1 MQIRTRLAIQF
12 IMICA
17 AIMLL
22 AFYYIH
28 IQFKERLHDEF
39 YESLRSKAFLTGEM
53 LVGKVKDEKDVTALN
68 KPSNEHNPLSS
79 ENIAIYN
86 NSNELVYSFSDAKI
100 QLNSQELNQVRNSK
114 EKRFVNDKFN
124 SIGVLYKNKYG
135 FEYII
140 VAESVFNSNQLSYL
154 DTILMWVYLL
164 AILLI
169 AFGGWTFSG
178 QALRPVS
185 NVINEVDEIL
195 PSDMTHRLNQ
205 SEQKDEIS
213 RLLQTFNKLLDR
225 IQQAFDNQKL
235 FLSNISHELKNPL
248 NAILSQVE
256 VTLNKD
262 RPVSEYKNVLSS
274 VYEDVIEL
282 NDVTSKLMQLSK
294 ITSDGK
300 NIKFEKFRIDEMLYQ
315 VKTSVLKNYENQVVH
330 INVSDLPDAEEELY
344 FNGNEQLIK
353 TSIANILENAV
364 KYGNKNPVN
373 ISLSIKQNPEI
384 KIEDKGIGIDE
395 KDIHLIFEPFYRS
408 TESGKIKGSGIGL
421 SLVKSIFDLHNIKL
435 SVNSEIN
442 KGTSFTIQFPDQEE
456 PK

>member
-1 MQIRTRLAIQF
+1 MQIRTKLALQF
-12 IMICA
+12 MVICA

-39 YESLRSKAFLTGEM
+39 YASLRSKAFLTGEM
-53 LVGKVKDEKDVTALN
+53 LVGKVKDEQDINALT

-79 ENIAIYN
+79 ENIAIYDN
-86 NSNELVYSFSDAKI
+86 DNHLIYSFSDAKI
-100 QLNSQELNQVRNSK
+100 QLNPQELNQVRNSK
-114 EKRFVNDKFN
+114 EKRFINDKFN

-178 QALRPVS
+178 QALRPVT
-185 NVINEVDEIL
+185 NVINEVDKIL

-205 SEQKDEIS
+205 SNQKDEIS
-213 RLLQTFNKLLDR
+213 RLVQTFNKLLDR

-262 RPVSEYKNVLSS
+262 RPLNEYKSVLSS

-282 NDVTSKLMQLSK
+282 NDVSSKLMQLSK
-294 ITSDGK
+294 ISSDGK

-315 VKTSVLKNYENQVVH
+315 VKASVLKNYENQVIH
-330 INVSDLPDAEEELY
+330 INVSDLPDTEDKLF

-353 TSIANILENAV
+353 TSITNILENAV
-364 KYGNKNPVN
+364 KYGNQNPVN
-373 ISLSIKQNPEI
+373 ISLNIKDNLEI
-384 KIEDKGIGIDE
+384 VIEDKGIGISQKE
-395 KDIHLIFEPFYRS
+395 IGLIFEPFFRS

-421 SLVKSIFDLHNIKL
+421 SLVKSIFDLHGIKL
-435 SVNSEIN
+435 NVNSEVG
-442 KGTSFTIQFPDQEE
+442 KGTTFNILFPQQQN
-456 PK
+456 

>member
-1 MQIRTRLAIQF
+1 MQIRTRLALQF
-12 IMICA
+12 ILICA

-39 YESLRSKAFLTGEM
+39 YASLRSKAFLTGEM
-53 LVGKVKDEKDVTALN
+53 LVGKVKDEKDINALT

-79 ENIAIYN
+79 ENIAIYDN
-86 NSNELVYSFSDAKI
+86 DNQLIYSFSDAKI
-100 QLNSQELNQVRNSK
+100 QLNPQELNQVRNSK
-114 EKRFVNDKFN
+114 EKRFINDKFN

-164 AILLI
+164 SILLI

-185 NVINEVDEIL
+185 NVINEVDKIL

-205 SEQKDEIS
+205 SNQKDEIS
-213 RLLQTFNKLLDR
+213 RLVQTFNKLLDR

-262 RPVSEYKNVLSS
+262 RPLNEYKSVLSS

-282 NDVTSKLMQLSK
+282 NDVSSKLMQLSK
-294 ITSDGK
+294 ISSDGK
-300 NIKFEKFRIDEMLYQ
+300 NIKFEKFRIDEMFYQ
-315 VKTSVLKNYENQVVH
+315 VKTSVLKNYEHQIIH
-330 INVSDLPDAEEELY
+330 INVSDLPDTEEKLF

-353 TSIANILENAV
+353 TSITNILENAV
-364 KYGNKNPVN
+364 KYGNQKPVT
-373 ISLSIKQNPEI
+373 ISLSIKDNLEI
-384 KIEDKGIGIDE
+384 VIEDKGIGISQ
-395 KDIHLIFEPFYRS
+395 KDIGLIFEPFYRS
-408 TESGKIKGSGIGL
+408 TESVKIKGSGIGL
-421 SLVKSIFDLHNIKL
+421 SLVKSIFDLHGIKL
-435 SVNSEIN
+435 NVRSEVGR
-442 KGTSFTIQFPDQEE
+442 GTIFNILFPQQDI
-456 PK
+456 